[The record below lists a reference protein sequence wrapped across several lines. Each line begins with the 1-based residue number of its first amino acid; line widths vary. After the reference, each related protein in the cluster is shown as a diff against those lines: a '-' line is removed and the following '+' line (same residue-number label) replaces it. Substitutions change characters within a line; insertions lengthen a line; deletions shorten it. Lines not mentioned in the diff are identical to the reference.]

1 MHIFPLIDTCRTS
14 HSGPQG
20 SLRSSSPPDLG
31 SDLPRAALLQ
41 LGSWTSVLS
50 PQNSSPGPG
59 VGSHQPRSG
68 AGPGL
73 TRGWCSTWSEVKY
86 PVTAN
91 QGEALPSLSLSQEC
105 LALDKLIGDKSSFF
119 LCTLVK
125 PAPFLVHKLKSGI
138 LDPTTSNRCSGAFQ
152 GAKVLR
158 VCWVSQ
164 SSL

>member
-20 SLRSSSPPDLG
+20 SPRSSSPPDLG

-41 LGSWTSVLS
+41 LGSWTSVLF
-50 PQNSSPGPG
+50 PQSSSPVPG

-73 TRGWCSTWSEVKY
+73 TRGQCSAWSEVKY
-86 PVTAN
+86 PVTGKPRRGSPFP
-91 QGEALPSLSLSQEC
+91 QSQPGV
-105 LALDKLIGDKSSFF
+105 LGTGQLIGDKVHF